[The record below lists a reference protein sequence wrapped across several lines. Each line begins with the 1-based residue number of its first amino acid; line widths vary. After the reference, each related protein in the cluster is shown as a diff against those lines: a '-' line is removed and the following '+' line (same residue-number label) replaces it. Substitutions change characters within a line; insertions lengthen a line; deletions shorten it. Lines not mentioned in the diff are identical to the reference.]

1 MNNSTQ
7 QKSEWSTKRLLEWT
21 TVHFSKAEVDQ
32 PRLCAELLLAHV
44 LGCQRIDLYIKFD
57 YCPNEKQL
65 AEFRGLVQRCGAGE
79 PAAYLTGK
87 AHFYSLE
94 FEVGPGCLIPRPETE
109 TLVAQAIDFC
119 RHETHRPVVEVL
131 DLCTGSG
138 CVAVSIAANVVETEI
153 TAVDSSSA
161 ALEIARRNIQK
172 HDLQG
177 RITLLES
184 DLFDRVNEGD
194 KGVFDLMV
202 ANPPYISTTEY
213 EKLSRS
219 IRDYEPKDAFLAD
232 EGALMIEMAYDQAEA
247 VVALFEQ
254 AGYLKD
260 ITTAQDN
267 LGHRRVVRATRKV
280 N

>member
-1 MNNSTQ
+1 M
-7 QKSEWSTKRLLEWT
+7 
-21 TVHFSKAEVDQ
+21 HFSKAEVDQ

-219 IRDYEPKDAFLAD
+219 IRDYEPKDALLAGADGLDVIRRIVAEAEPFLAD